1 MIRPDELRAIRDGGI
16 DLAFRRWDRPRVR
29 VGARMRTA
37 VGLVEVTSVERV
49 ALSRLTADDARRA
62 GAASLAALRSAL
74 AHRTDRPVFRVG
86 LRHAGPDPREAL
98 REQVP
103 DADEVAALREWLDR
117 LDRAATAGPWTR
129 DTLRIIDRSPGVR
142 APDLAAEL
150 GRPTA
155 EFKRDVRKLKERGL
169 TQSLD
174 IGYRLSPRGAAVL
187 GVPSSGPTRRP
198 EPRCRGSA
206 PRPPGRSP
214 PRASPRSSTW
224 PSRPRPTCSRC
235 TASGRTRCEPCARPW
250 PPAVEASAPVPNH
263 VTLDTRPR

>member
-29 VGARMRTA
+29 VGTRMRTA

-187 GVPSSGPTRRP
+187 GVPSSGHDAPAGTPLPRVGAPAARALAAAGITTLEHVADRTEADLLALHGVGPHAVRALREALAARGGGLRP
-198 EPRCRGSA
+198 GA
-206 PRPPGRSP
+206 
-214 PRASPRSSTW
+214 
-224 PSRPRPTCSRC
+224 
-235 TASGRTRCEPCARPW
+235 EPCDP
-250 PPAVEASAPVPNH
+250 
-263 VTLDTRPR
+263 